1 VLLVEKLE
9 GFDYILPLRE
19 HIDVASPKIN
29 ESFLVLRGELR
40 EDGAWYAEL
49 PHSDPGVVSF
59 QVVFIK
65 RNSTVTVRFGSQ
77 DVILLCQQKH

>member
-9 GFDYILPLRE
+9 GFDYILPLKE
-19 HIDVASPKIN
+19 HIDIASPEIEAN
-29 ESFLVLRGELR
+29 FLVLRGELR
-40 EDGAWYAEL
+40 EDGAWNVQL
-49 PHSDPGVVSF
+49 PPSDPGVVSF

-65 RNSTVTVRFGSQ
+65 RGSTVTVRFGSQ